1 MRTMGQTFR
10 MPFLL
15 AVLLTGGAIG
25 CTFKGVAPEILQAP
39 SQKYQIVVIG
49 DITVEDKL
57 WDNLVPHFRTGL
69 AKELARQKAF
79 DAVLDTAPVPM
90 PDSAVVFS
98 GKITEVHK
106 GSQALR
112 FFIGMGA
119 GQARVSGV
127 FEISDT
133 GGQPLA
139 RLTAT
144 ESYLGGAG
152 IGGADLL
159 LPEDLMRRFGEYM
172 ADKTVK
178 WSRGEKLE

>member
-1 MRTMGQTFR
+1 
-10 MPFLL
+10 MPCLL

-25 CTFKGVAPEILQAP
+25 CTFKGVAPEILKAP

-57 WDNLVPHFRTGL
+57 WDSLVPHFRTGL

-79 DAVLDTAPVPM
+79 DAVLETPPVPM

-112 FFIGMGA
+112 FFVGYGA

-127 FEISDT
+127 FEISET
-133 GGQPLA
+133 GGEPLA
-139 RLTAT
+139 KLTAT

-152 IGGADLL
+152 FGGADLL
-159 LPEDLMRRFGEYM
+159 LPEDLMRRFGESM
-172 ADKTVK
+172 ADKIVK
-178 WSRGEKLE
+178 WSRGEKIE